1 MEEKGLK
8 FMKYIIASDIH
19 GSAYY
24 TELLAKKFEQSGAEK
39 LILLGDLLYHGPRN
53 DLPKDYAPKRVI
65 EILNKYKKQ
74 IYAVRGNCDAE
85 VDQMVLDFPIMS
97 DYSVYVLNGIT
108 FIASHGHIYSPENL
122 PPINKGEVFIFGHI
136 HLPVAKRENEIYI
149 LNPGSTSIPKGGNPP
164 SYAVLDERKFTIY
177 SLENEGEVIKEL
189 EFA

>member
-1 MEEKGLK
+1 
-8 FMKYIIASDIH
+8 
-19 GSAYY
+19 
-24 TELLAKKFEQSGAEK
+24 
-39 LILLGDLLYHGPRN
+39 
-53 DLPKDYAPKRVI
+53 
-65 EILNKYKKQ
+65 
-74 IYAVRGNCDAE
+74 
-85 VDQMVLDFPIMS
+85 MVLDFPIMS

-177 SLENEGEVIKEL
+177 SLENEGEIIKEL